1 MKISGVWAELSAVR
15 YLRSR
20 GVKVIRVRY
29 RAKGGAIDLIAR
41 DGPVTALIEVKSAKR
56 LFEGAARVD
65 SVKRE
70 RIRKV
75 AAQWARDTGETNLRF
90 DILEKSDAGFRYI
103 KGAF

>member
-15 YLRSR
+15 YLRFR

-29 RAKGGAIDLIAR
+29 RAKGGEIDLIAR
-41 DGPVTALIEVKSAKR
+41 YGPVTALIEVKSAKR
-56 LFEGAARVD
+56 LFEGASRVD

-70 RIRKV
+70 RIRKA
-75 AAQWARDTGETNLRF
+75 AAQWTRDTGETNLRF